1 MLEALPGAFSQP
13 DPLDQ
18 ACLSPS
24 LEASTLRAL
33 VQTWLLTAG
42 AAARHLRV
50 SLDLALGLPF
60 GFLNLGLGAPGSP
73 GPCLLLEPGDEAV
86 SYTAMTEGTWV
97 EKTEVDQSASIGE
110 AVINTSEVINFEK

>member
-1 MLEALPGAFSQP
+1 MQGFYPHLTQGPSRAHSCFCGGVKESCLEVLEALPGAFPQP
-13 DPLDQ
+13 NPPDQ

-42 AAARHLRV
+42 AAARHLQV
-50 SLDLALGLPF
+50 SLDSALGLPF

-73 GPCLLLEPGDEAV
+73 GPCLLLEPL
-86 SYTAMTEGTWV
+86 SPP
-97 EKTEVDQSASIGE
+97 
-110 AVINTSEVINFEK
+110 